1 MPLGCAAAYGCPLTG
16 AAYYGCPGCHPAP
29 ASARVAP
36 PAPRRA
42 LWALREGRRRPRQ
55 KARRPGGSARG
66 VRGQGRELPGPRH
79 GCNGRQG
86 AMGDAG
92 GRREGP
98 RTAVGPQIGPPR
110 RAAANPCPAACRARR
125 PPSGSRAPC
134 GLEGRS
140 ARRSGAWARGRR
152 RGLRADRDSPTRF
165 LQKAPFILIYHAA
178 LLKSFVTAQPQATRV
193 G

>member
-1 MPLGCAAAYGCPLTG
+1 VT
-16 AAYYGCPGCHPAP
+16 
-29 ASARVAP
+29 P

-42 LWALREGRRRPRQ
+42 LWALREGWRRPRQ

-98 RTAVGPQIGPPR
+98 RTTPGPKGRFAASSGRRPVPRGLPRAALTFRVPGAARPR
-110 RAAANPCPAACRARR
+110 RAPRAA
-125 PPSGSRAPC
+125 S
-134 GLEGRS
+134 RS
-140 ARRSGAWARGRR
+140 ARQP
-152 RGLRADRDSPTRF
+152 GLTHPVSSETTLYTNLPLSLFFMPQRTPSFSAEPRF
-165 LQKAPFILIYHAA
+165 GVQHGLPPCLCDYFLPPSHYFLRLAPF
-178 LLKSFVTAQPQATRV
+178 VCV
-193 G
+193 